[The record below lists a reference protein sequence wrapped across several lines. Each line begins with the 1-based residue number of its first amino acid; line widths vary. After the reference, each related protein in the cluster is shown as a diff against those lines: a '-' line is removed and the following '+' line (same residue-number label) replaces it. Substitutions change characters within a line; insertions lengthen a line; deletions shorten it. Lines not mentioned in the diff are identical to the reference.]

1 MSKLDN
7 VFLIGPM
14 GSGKTA
20 VGRHLARDLEIEFV
34 DSDAEIEQRA
44 GVDIAFIFDKEGEP
58 RFREREKIVI
68 ADLTL
73 RKNIVLATGGG
84 TILEAENRELL
95 SANGIIVY
103 LKTSVKQQLERTQHT
118 KKRPLLLTDTPTD
131 VLTRLMEVRKPYYE
145 ELANI
150 IVDTGGQR
158 VKSTVANIKKRLLEH
173 SFSPLKK

>member
-1 MSKLDN
+1 M
-7 VFLIGPM
+7 
-14 GSGKTA
+14 
-20 VGRHLARDLEIEFV
+20 
-34 DSDAEIEQRA
+34 
-44 GVDIAFIFDKEGEP
+44 DIAFIFDKEGEP

-84 TILEAENRELL
+84 TILDAENRKLL

-173 SFSPLKK
+173 GFSPLKK